1 MAAKATHHRLTV
13 LRPFTCAGVSFR
25 PDAVYE
31 VTAEVFNEIKA
42 GFADAIEKA
51 SPIKKG

>member
-1 MAAKATHHRLTV
+1 MAAKATHYKLTV

-31 VTAEVFNEIKA
+31 VTAEVFKEIEV

-51 SPIKKG
+51 SSLKKG